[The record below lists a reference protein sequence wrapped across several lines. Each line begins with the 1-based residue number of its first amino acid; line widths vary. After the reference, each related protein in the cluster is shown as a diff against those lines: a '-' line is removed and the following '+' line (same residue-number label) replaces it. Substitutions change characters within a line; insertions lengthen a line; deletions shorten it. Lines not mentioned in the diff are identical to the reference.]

1 MTYDVIF
8 WPVPERVRSGSST
21 ARSARSATTR
31 SIPMIAMCTGG
42 SDEHMRPLPSFV
54 TSTIVP
60 VSATAKLTPVIPTGA
75 SRKRLLRWS
84 RANAVSSAGSSPIER
99 PASGSN
105 SSRT

>member
-1 MTYDVIF
+1 
-8 WPVPERVRSGSST
+8 
-21 ARSARSATTR
+21 
-31 SIPMIAMCTGG
+31 MIAMCTGG

-75 SRKRLLRWS
+75 SRKRLRRWS
-84 RANAVSSAGSSPIER
+84 RAKAVSSAGSSPIGR